1 MDNKMRKI
9 LIQLGASY
17 ELAGR
22 KLTDDTL
29 LGAAN
34 EIYDTIEIN
43 EDEVEILFRKARVI
57 ADIPTIRVLN
67 EAYKMICKDRPIRN
81 ALPPPPSECISKE
94 EYKDMLKQ
102 IKDKL
107 DFKGV

>member
-29 LGAAN
+29 LGAAK
-34 EIYDTIEIN
+34 EINDTIEIN
-43 EDEVEILFRKARVI
+43 EDEVELLFRKARVI
-57 ADIPTIRVLN
+57 ADIPTMRVLN

-81 ALPPPPSECISKE
+81 ALPPPQSECISKE
-94 EYKDMLKQ
+94 EYNDMLKQ
-102 IKDKL
+102 IQEKL